1 MKKILIIAP
10 HNDDE
15 VLGVGGT
22 IAKHVKQG
30 DKVYICSV
38 TIGPNSE
45 RATMIRDEALNSHRF
60 LGITKTFFL
69 DLPVVN
75 LAQLPTTEINTAI
88 ENVVNEVK
96 PNIAY
101 IPHRGD
107 MHIDHKVVSESS
119 MVALRPLNNPQLE
132 IIYAYETL
140 SETEWDIPS
149 ASNAFLPNV
158 YSEVTD
164 TIDEKLEAMKF
175 YKSQLYK
182 FPHPRSLRA
191 IKALSEYR
199 GSTIGVEHAESF
211 MLIRGKFN

>member
-1 MKKILIIAP
+1 MNVLVIAP

-15 VLGVGGT
+15 ILGVGGT
-22 IAKHVKQG
+22 IAKHISQG
-30 DKVYICSV
+30 DSVYICSV
-38 TIGPNSE
+38 TVGNNKE
-45 RATMIRDEALNSHRF
+45 RAEMIKNEALAAHDF
-60 LGITKTFFL
+60 LGITQTIFL
-69 DLPVVN
+69 NLPVVN
-75 LAQLPTTEINTAI
+75 LSQIATTDINGAI
-88 ENVVNEVK
+88 NKVVQDTK
-96 PNIAY
+96 PEIAY

-119 MVALRPLNNPQLE
+119 MVALRQINNTQLKF
-132 IIYAYETL
+132 IYAYETL

>member
-88 ENVVNEVK
+88 ENVVKEVK

-132 IIYAYETL
+132 SVYAYETL

-158 YSEVTD
+158 YIDITD
-164 TIDEKLEAMKF
+164 TIDEKLEAMKY

-191 IKALSEYR
+191 IKALSQYR
-199 GSTIGVEHAESF
+199 GSTVGVEYAESF